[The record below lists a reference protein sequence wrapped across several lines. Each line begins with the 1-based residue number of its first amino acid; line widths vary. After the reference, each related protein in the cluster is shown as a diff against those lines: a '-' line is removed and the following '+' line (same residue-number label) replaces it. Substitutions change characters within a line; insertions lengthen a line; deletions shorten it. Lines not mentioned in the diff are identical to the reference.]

1 MTSTYTLLIA
11 IDRESG
17 ALWGGVEIS
26 DGIDALRA
34 DIIDNL
40 SSAGIQESDEDG
52 NPTPVTGMA
61 MADRCTV
68 YRVVLSDYMDEA
80 PYLAP
85 ANALNLQRPLR
96 EGDEIHGVRIVSIEY
111 PEATP

>member
-1 MTSTYTLLIA
+1 MTSIYTHLIG

-26 DGIDALRA
+26 AGIDALRA
-34 DIIDNL
+34 DIIDNI
-40 SSAGIQESDEDG
+40 SSAGIQESDKDG

-68 YRVVLSDYMDEA
+68 YRVVLGDYMDEA
-80 PYLAP
+80 PELAP
-85 ANALNLQRPLR
+85 ANAQLVYSGWEMGWLPNDAFTAWG
-96 EGDEIHGVRIVSIEY
+96 E
-111 PEATP
+111 EA